1 MLRARALAA
10 KFLDSVPARTERDG
24 VQWVAAKPSFGR
36 FCCTAGLIS
45 QFKKSWASARL
56 GEFLRTTA
64 HWRISG

>member
-10 KFLDSVPARTERDG
+10 KLLDSVPARTERDG

-45 QFKKSWASARL
+45 QFKKS
-56 GEFLRTTA
+56 
-64 HWRISG
+64 